1 MKSKHKKRQRKK
13 ILIIALVTL
22 LAELWEAK
30 PIRNGPKASHKT
42 LDENYHDGFSN
53 SVLFVRYI
61 LYLELLVTEIWIS
74 KLKAFGVNPESWRTN
89 NQEKKCFA
97 DFRWILR
104 DRVEDGRGGG
114 GGVWLS
120 HNKIYLIPPP
130 HPSRLCSLL
139 MMIPPHWKT
148 ISYSPP
154 FMLCQRRLI
163 PTPFPVKTMQP
174 PPPPPRQKLGSWD
187 TGKTKLV
194 SSDWQLKDCLV
205 LTTEFI
211 M

>member
-1 MKSKHKKRQRKK
+1 MKSKRKKRQRKK

-30 PIRNGPKASHKT
+30 PSRNGPKASHKT

-104 DRVEDGRGGG
+104 DRVEDGRGGEEEFG
-114 GGVWLS
+114 CLTIKFTWF
-120 HNKIYLIPPP
+120 PPP

-174 PPPPPRQKLGSWD
+174 PPPAPSKVR
-187 TGKTKLV
+187 
-194 SSDWQLKDCLV
+194 
-205 LTTEFI
+205 F
-211 M
+211 MR